1 LGGGYI
7 DLNDEDKNE
16 NDGENDSGNDGG
28 NEGGNNSRNGSGN
41 NSDDSDD
48 GDDSRNNS
56 GDDSNECN
64 DSGDDDENGYLN
76 NNGFNIN
83 NKPHIFPSFPMDDIN
98 NIPTIFRHRCITDA
112 AHKFFTNGKLLVT
125 CCYFEILKRW
135 QPILLSWIG
144 RDTTKT
150 CEYHFFNLFIII
162 AEQLKVQDERS
173 SLLTLFQKAV
183 ASVVDYSDAQ
193 CSGFQAAYAR
203 FMTTTQKGLEYQFS
217 YWKYEGTYIFESY

>member
-1 LGGGYI
+1 M
-7 DLNDEDKNE
+7 DLNDEDKDENE
-16 NDGENDSGNDGG
+16 GENDSGNDSE
-28 NEGGNNSRNGSGN
+28 NEGRNNSRNSRGN
-41 NSDDSDD
+41 NSDDS
-48 GDDSRNNS
+48 RNNS
-56 GDDSNECN
+56 DGGGNESRNDSD
-64 DSGDDDENGYLN
+64 DSGDDDENRYLN
-76 NNGFNIN
+76 NNGFDIN
-83 NKPHIFPSFPMDDIN
+83 NKPHIFPSFPIDDIN
-98 NIPTIFRHRCITDA
+98 NIPTIFRHGCITDA
-112 AHKFFTNGKLLVT
+112 AHKFFTNSKLLVT

-150 CEYHFFNLFIII
+150 YEYHFFNLFIII

-193 CSGFQAAYAR
+193 RSGFQAAYAR

-217 YWKYEGTYIFESY
+217 YWKYEGTYIFELY